1 VLNQARDSVE
11 RRGTAIAST
20 SLAKIERIVLHVE
33 SEETDMTTS
42 TSAATQAATDTSAT
56 VDRIAS
62 SAHQTVDRLASVANS
77 AASQLNVKADDLMAA
92 KDRWAETCT
101 TYVKENPFVALGI
114 AVAAGFLLSRW
125 MR

>member
-1 VLNQARDSVE
+1 
-11 RRGTAIAST
+11 
-20 SLAKIERIVLHVE
+20 
-33 SEETDMTTS
+33 MTTS

-62 SAHQTVDRLASVANS
+62 SAHQTVDRIASVANS

>member
-1 VLNQARDSVE
+1 
-11 RRGTAIAST
+11 
-20 SLAKIERIVLHVE
+20 
-33 SEETDMTTS
+33 MTTS

-62 SAHQTVDRLASVANS
+62 SAHQTVDRLASVAKS

-101 TYVKENPFVALGI
+101 TYGRNP
-114 AVAAGFLLSRW
+114 LSRW
-125 MR
+125 VSQSLQASC